1 MPVTGAFIYI
11 LSELDLNMDK
21 ILVVDRVTKE
31 YPGRVAVSDIS
42 FQVNQGSI
50 HGFLGPNGAGK
61 STTMKMI
68 AGMIPSSHGEI
79 QLFGQKVSPDNI
91 ELRNQLG
98 LLPENAPLYLDM
110 KVEDYI
116 QYVAKLHKVKKAK
129 EQTDRVMEE
138 LSLTE
143 VKGRLIGNLSKGFKQ
158 RVGLAQAIV
167 YDAPFLMLDEPT
179 NGLDPQTVV
188 ELRDF
193 IKKLSL
199 KKTILFS
206 SHVLSEVEQLCDH
219 ITIIHKGKIRA
230 SGDLREI
237 HRKFRQGL
245 VIKLGLGLGEKLPD
259 LSEFGKYEINHH
271 STLAME
277 EQFLVTFEA
286 EADIRSDLGKYI
298 FSRGLKL
305 MTLHVESPELEDIF
319 LHMTE
324 NKK

>member
-1 MPVTGAFIYI
+1 
-11 LSELDLNMDK
+11 MDK
-21 ILVVDRVTKE
+21 ILVVDNVTKE
-31 YPGRVAVSDIS
+31 YPGRVAVSNLS
-42 FQVNQGSI
+42 FQVNRGSI

-68 AGMIPSSHGEI
+68 AGMIPASNGQI
-79 QLFGQKVSPDNI
+79 KLFGQTVTSENQ

-98 LLPENAPLYLDM
+98 LLPENAPLYMDM
-110 KVEDYI
+110 KVESYLK
-116 QYVAKLHKVKKAK
+116 YVAKLHQVSRVN
-129 EQTDRVMEE
+129 EQVDKIMEE

-143 VKGRLIGNLSKGFKQ
+143 VKGRLIGNLSKGYKQ

-193 IKKLSL
+193 IKKLSQN
-199 KKTILFS
+199 KTILFS

-245 VIKLGLGLGEKLPD
+245 VIKLGLGVGEVLPD
-259 LSEFGKYEINHH
+259 LSQFGKYEVNHH
-271 STLAME
+271 SALTAE
-277 EQFLVTFEA
+277 EQFLITFEA
-286 EADIRSDLGKYI
+286 EVDIRSELGK
-298 FSRGLKL
+298 FVLSRGLKL

-324 NKK
+324 TRK

>member
-1 MPVTGAFIYI
+1 
-11 LSELDLNMDK
+11 MDK
-21 ILVVDRVTKE
+21 ILIVDRVTKE
-31 YPGRVAVSDIS
+31 YPGRVAVRDVS
-42 FQVNQGSI
+42 FQVNKGSI

-68 AGMIPSSHGEI
+68 AGILPPTSGEI
-79 QLFGQKVSPDNI
+79 RLFGQTVLTENTNLK
-91 ELRNQLG
+91 NQLG
-98 LLPENAPLYLDM
+98 LLPENAPLYEDM
-110 KVEDYI
+110 KVEKYL
-116 QYVAKLHKVKKAK
+116 QYVAKLHGVKNFK
-129 EQTDRVMEE
+129 EQVDKVMEE
-138 LSLTE
+138 LSLTQ

-167 YDAPFLMLDEPT
+167 YDAPFLILDEPT

-193 IKKLSL
+193 IKKLSID
-199 KKTILFS
+199 KTILFS
-206 SHVLSEVEQLCDH
+206 SHVLSEVEQLCDD

-230 SGDLREI
+230 SGNLQEI

-245 VIKLGLGLGEKLPD
+245 VIKLGIGLGQNLPE
-259 LSEFGKYEINHH
+259 LTSFGKFEITHH

-277 EQFLVTFEA
+277 EQFILNFES
-286 EADIRSDLGKYI
+286 ESDIRSELGK
-298 FSRGLKL
+298 FVLDRGLKL
-305 MTLHVESPELEDIF
+305 MTLNVESPELEDIF